1 MPEIDNDF
9 LTDGAERVVDDDLA
23 KVLENTE
30 TIISMAKNA
39 RPLRRF
45 GEDIGLLLMMCRDYA
60 KGRFRGVSFRT
71 IGAVVFALLYVLN
84 PWDLVFDPLPIGIGL
99 VDDAILIALVI
110 QCLRIDVER
119 YRQWKTG
126 SIDEEDE
133 PKTTDSAVIF
143 LPEDPENCP

>member
-9 LTDGAERVVDDDLA
+9 LTDGAECVVDRDLK
-23 KVLENTE
+23 KVLDNTE
-30 TIISMAKNA
+30 TIISMAKEA

-71 IGAVVFALLYVLN
+71 IGAIVFALLYVLN
-84 PWDLVFDPLPIGIGL
+84 PWDLVFDPLPLGIGL

-110 QCLRIDVER
+110 QCLRIF
-119 YRQWKTG
+119 
-126 SIDEEDE
+126 SS
-133 PKTTDSAVIF
+133 PKTSKIT
-143 LPEDPENCP
+143 NKNR